1 MGYYSTND
9 DYKLYYDTHGDRS
22 DPPIVFL
29 YDLGGKRRFFDRQLK
44 EFARDHYVIRWDY
57 RAHGSADSDFRQLNP
72 EQLAE
77 DLSVL
82 FDDAG
87 LGDNICVAASGLGA
101 GILLAYIRAYGDSR
115 LSRIVLM
122 DETLKYLN
130 IDGWTHGTME
140 DELEAVY
147 YMREMSFGWE
157 KFVPRLV
164 EQMIGGGT
172 AASDEERKMI
182 SDAMLDNRNM
192 RMMALMVGHLVQDL
206 RDVPALVKVPVLV
219 TYGRDGG
226 EARADMAKAMAEH
239 FANSSLADFKGGTMH
254 YYLDAE
260 SFNKRLRTFLA
271 EEGV

>member
-1 MGYYSTND
+1 MGYFSTND
-9 DYKLYYDTHGDRS
+9 DYKLYYDTHGS
-22 DPPIVFL
+22 SVNPPLVFL
-29 YDLGGKRRFFDRQLK
+29 YDLGGKRRFFDRQV
-44 EFARDHYVIRWDY
+44 ENFEQDYYVIRWDY
-57 RAHGSADSDFRQLNP
+57 RAHGSADMEFRQLNP

-77 DLSVL
+77 DLAVL

-87 LGDNICVAASGLGA
+87 LGDNITVAASGLGA
-101 GILLAYIRAYGDSR
+101 GVLLAYLRAHGDGR

-130 IDGWTHGTME
+130 IDGWTHGTMK

-157 KFVPRLV
+157 RFVPRLV
-164 EQMIGGGT
+164 EAMTGT
-172 AASDEERKMI
+172 GTGVSDEDRKMFT
-182 SDAMLDNRNM
+182 DAMLDNRNM

-206 RDVPALVKVPVLV
+206 RDVPQKVSVPVLV

-226 EARADMAKAMAEH
+226 ALRADMAKAMAES
-239 FANSSLADFKGGTMH
+239 FKNSELADFAGGTMH

-260 SFNKRLRTFLA
+260 NYNRKLKTFLSA
-271 EEGV
+271 